1 MIMTFG
7 DVGVS
12 SPIRISCYLML
23 PLLSFAWVARE
34 ISESELM
41 AERHGNTKFYSNLS
55 YFLKP
60 YRKGIKDFM
69 I

>member
-34 ISESELM
+34 ISESEFGKSDISGSSLT
-41 AERHGNTKFYSNLS
+41 H
-55 YFLKP
+55 
-60 YRKGIKDFM
+60 I
-69 I
+69 